1 MFDLERWEE
10 IFDTIRKNKL
20 RTFLTGLSVAS
31 GIFILVVLLGIG
43 EGMRNGISQEFERDA
58 ANIIYVYTGVTSK
71 EYKGLNPGRRI
82 RMKNEDFNYAT
93 LKHQDDLEYRSSV
106 FRIWNGVVNYG
117 KESGSYRVEG
127 VYPDYQFLEN
137 SGMIE
142 GRFINYK
149 DLDNFE
155 KVVVLGN
162 KVRND
167 LFKDSKDPIGEFVQI
182 SGINFKVIGVYT
194 DPGGEREESRVFMPI
209 STAQRV
215 FGGANNIANM
225 AFTLAPEDN
234 FKDALAASNR
244 FTADIENQLKE
255 SHTIAPDDES
265 AVNVNNTL
273 EDAKRFYD
281 LIAMIKFFFWG
292 VGICTI
298 IAGVVGVSNIMLIIV
313 KERTREIG
321 IRKALGAEPL
331 SIVGMVLHESIF
343 VTAIAGFIGLIA
355 SLLLLEF
362 VGPFIETQYIANPA
376 VNFNVALTTVFIL
389 VIAGA
394 FAGFF
399 PAWRAARIKPIV
411 ALRDE

>member
-31 GIFILVVLLGIG
+31 GIFILVILLGIG
-43 EGMRNGISQEFERDA
+43 EGMRNGISQEFKRDA

-82 RMKNEDFNYAT
+82 QMKNEDFNYAS
-93 LKHQDDLEYRSSV
+93 LKHQDDLEYKSSI
-106 FRIWNGVVNYG
+106 FRIWNGIVNYR

-137 SGMIE
+137 SGMVE
-142 GRFINYK
+142 GRFLNYK
-149 DLDNFE
+149 DYHNYE
-155 KVVVLGN
+155 KVLVVGN

-167 LFKDSKDPIGEFVQI
+167 LFKDNKQPIGEYIQI
-182 SGINFKVIGVYT
+182 SGVNFKVIGVYT
-194 DPGGEREESRVFMPI
+194 DPGGEREESRVFMPL

-225 AFTLAPEDN
+225 AFTLEPEES
-234 FKDALAASNR
+234 FEKALAASSS
-244 FTADIENQLKE
+244 FSADIENQLKE
-255 SHTIAPDDES
+255 THTIAPDDES
-265 AVNVNNTL
+265 AVSINNSL
-273 EDAKRFYD
+273 ENAKRFYD
-281 LIAMIKFFFWG
+281 LMDMIKFFFWG

-343 VTAIAGFIGLIA
+343 VTAIAGFVGLIA

-362 VGPFIETQYIANPA
+362 VGPLIETPYIANPA

-389 VIAGA
+389 ILAGA
-394 FAGFF
+394 IAGFF